1 MLGAGEKKRIGMRIA
16 WRRRLPSRAAAVA
29 AAVAAG
35 SVLASCSPAAPAAK
49 QGAAPGR
56 STAAA
61 APSAAAASPSPAAA
75 APSGGVISLTAIST
89 LRSLF
94 NRDNGHPRL
103 VLIFS
108 PT

>member
-1 MLGAGEKKRIGMRIA
+1 MDGGVMLMAGQRDRTGMRIA
-16 WRRRLPSRAAAVA
+16 WRKRLMSRAAAVA

-35 SVLASCSPAAPAAK
+35 SVLVSCSPGAPTT
-49 QGAAPGR
+49 GPG
-56 STAAA
+56 TA
-61 APSAAAASPSPAAA
+61 SR
-75 APSGGVISLTAIST
+75 SGGVVSLTGIST

>member
-1 MLGAGEKKRIGMRIA
+1 MLMVGQRERTGMRFA
-16 WRRRLPSRAAAVA
+16 WRKRLTSRAAAVA

-35 SVLASCSPAAPAAK
+35 SVLVSCSSAAPTTGP
-49 QGAAPGR
+49 GAASRG
-56 STAAA
+56 
-61 APSAAAASPSPAAA
+61 
-75 APSGGVISLTAIST
+75 GGVVSLTGIST

>member
-1 MLGAGEKKRIGMRIA
+1 MDGGVVLMAGQREQTRQRIA
-16 WRRRLPSRAAAVA
+16 WRKRLMSRAATAA

-35 SVLASCSPAAPAAK
+35 SVLVSCSPAASPAGPAAS
-49 QGAAPGR
+49 R
-56 STAAA
+56 NR
-61 APSAAAASPSPAAA
+61 
-75 APSGGVISLTAIST
+75 GVVSMTGISM